1 VLFSSDRPAAFSAR
15 SPSPQTT
22 FKKTIDHKK
31 AFIHLLYKIHK
42 VKIENELLF
51 LVTTVPEVSA
61 TVPEDE
67 ISLFCVSF
75 PALSIKGWYF
85 SLDQFF
91 FFVNML
97 LLSLSLLSY
106 MQQQ

>member
-1 VLFSSDRPAAFSAR
+1 VL
-15 SPSPQTT
+15 
-22 FKKTIDHKK
+22 
-31 AFIHLLYKIHK
+31 LLLDLI
-42 VKIENELLF
+42 

-75 PALSIKGWYF
+75 PTLSIKGWYF

-91 FFVNML
+91 FL
-97 LLSLSLLSY
+97 
-106 MQQQ
+106 